1 MHGASGPSESV
12 RPLSSSSRLL
22 RLPTYPLQE
31 LALGR
36 ISLCELKL
44 GEVTRHGVELNDGTG
59 RAELDIELLYELVST

>member
-1 MHGASGPSESV
+1 MSVLTEYSDSHNSGV
-12 RPLSSSSRLL
+12 TAAG
-22 RLPTYPLQE
+22 PTQE

-44 GEVTRHGVELNDGTG
+44 GEVTRHSVELNDGTG